1 MREPITEQEFLKDR
15 ILSEYGERLNDL
27 TADHKQAV
35 LAELFLKNRIEL
47 TSEEKELHL
56 QNPLIVRE
64 VLGHYTFDEDNPA
77 QLPSRDELIKMG
89 PETWRDKDFFDDLAK
104 NASGETYKNDDYFLK
119 VTRGVVRN
127 DIYRKIFAF
136 KGRSVVYEYLWAN
149 IVRNGWKDKPGYP
162 LKERYYDEGLLVH
175 SSSYSKVGEKCFLD
189 KNTVKKILHD
199 EFHPLG
205 IIHLVFLESKGYRN
219 GQFVAILGTWTKEY
233 NALKSKEEVIE
244 TYFRDEVFYLNNS
257 GLKEVH

>member
-1 MREPITEQEFLKDR
+1 MREPITEQEFLKQR
-15 ILSEYGERLNDL
+15 IQKQYSQRLDDL
-27 TADHKQAV
+27 PVEHRQAV
-35 LAELFLKNRIEL
+35 LAELYISNEIEL
-47 TSEEKELHL
+47 TPEEKELHL

-89 PETWRDKDFFDDLAK
+89 PETWRDKYFFDGLAK

-119 VTRGVVRN
+119 ITRGVVRN
-127 DIYRKIFAF
+127 DIYRIIFAAR
-136 KGRSVVYEYLWAN
+136 GRSVVYEYLWAN

-162 LKERYYDEGLLVH
+162 LKEKYYDKGLLVH
-175 SSSYSKVGEKCFLD
+175 SSSYSKIGEKCFLD
-189 KNTVKKILHD
+189 KNTVNIILH
-199 EFHPLG
+199 EFHALS
-205 IIHLVFLESKGYRN
+205 IIELVFLESKGYRN